1 MLMSKFIKKH
11 WMCIVIVI
19 LMIISV
25 CMLFVS
31 YNKRDRLQRQLE
43 EAELIDSNNTYHK
56 WYYEKAISDLKKV
69 NKSLYDSISNYK
81 DQVSYLIQF
90 KYQKEYNTGKVETGK
105 KQDTIPAPK
114 DSVKTY
120 QYAGGANDTISYN
133 LSIGSTTE
141 PDWYSLNVKVSDQFT
156 IVNKELGNGMNEV
169 TIDPGNNGNISD
181 VTVFKKEQKRS
192 FFDRFSIGPS
202 VSYSYNFNSKTFGP
216 TVGVAITYD
225 LLPKKKK
232 NN

>member
-1 MLMSKFIKKH
+1 MSKFIKKH

-31 YNKRDRLQRQLE
+31 DNERDRLQRQLE

-69 NKSLYDSISNYK
+69 NKSLYDSISTYK

-90 KYQKEYNTGKVETGK
+90 KYQKEYNTGKVNTGK
-105 KQDTIPAPK
+105 KQDTIPAPI

-120 QYAGGANDTISYN
+120 QYAGGTNDTISYN

-141 PDWYSLNVKVSDQFT
+141 PDWYSLNVKVSDEEMAKRKAAWKPKEPKVT
-156 IVNKELGNGMNEV
+156 TGYLSRYAKMVTSANKGARLEIN
-169 TIDPGNNGNISD
+169 
-181 VTVFKKEQKRS
+181 
-192 FFDRFSIGPS
+192 
-202 VSYSYNFNSKTFGP
+202 
-216 TVGVAITYD
+216 
-225 LLPKKKK
+225 
-232 NN
+232 